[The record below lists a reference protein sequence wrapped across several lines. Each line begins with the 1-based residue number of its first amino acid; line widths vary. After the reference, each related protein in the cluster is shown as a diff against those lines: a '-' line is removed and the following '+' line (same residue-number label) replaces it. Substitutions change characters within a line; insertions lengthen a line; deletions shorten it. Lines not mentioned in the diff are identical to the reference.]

1 MKGAIDGPGAMNKA
15 VGHHKNVALKVLR
28 PIAVKERETGHL
40 PITICH
46 YKEYPVPKRIRV
58 AIRICKNN
66 VNAIDC
72 GPVAGFYGRKVDS
85 NRDRPVRHCKVLWS
99 IAIVKNKSSS
109 KKKGKVVHCDWKE

>member
-46 YKEYPVPKRIRV
+46 YKGV
-58 AIRICKNN
+58 
-66 VNAIDC
+66 
-72 GPVAGFYGRKVDS
+72 
-85 NRDRPVRHCKVLWS
+85 
-99 IAIVKNKSSS
+99 SSS
-109 KKKGKVVHCDWKE
+109 KEN